1 MKISDMNFS
10 HSDVSRRSALPYF
23 RFTLIELLVV
33 IAIIAILAAMLLP
46 ALNKAREKAREAGK
60 PENLIDRIAQG
71 SLQKYYKEFTLL
83 QQEFVKDPKH
93 TIEQYLKAQNKELTV
108 TAFRRFTL
116 NAE

>member
-1 MKISDMNFS
+1 MWLC
-10 HSDVSRRSALPYF
+10 RLPPHESQLPSVPKKF
-23 RFTLIELLVV
+23 RATLFQKELE
-33 IAIIAILAAMLLP
+33 I
-46 ALNKAREKAREAGK
+46 AREKAREAGK

-83 QQEFVKDPKH
+83 QQEFVKDPKQ

>member
-1 MKISDMNFS
+1 MNPCRP
-10 HSDVSRRSALPYF
+10 SRRSSGSDI
-23 RFTLIELLVV
+23 IEKELE
-33 IAIIAILAAMLLP
+33 I
-46 ALNKAREKAREAGK
+46 AREKAREAGK

-83 QQEFVKDPKH
+83 QQEFVKDPKQ